1 MTISITKI
9 EHFELINDSANPKP
23 QSFTP
28 YDHKMASFPL
38 SHHWYNRALTSPKFY
53 WKQLRFGRFKIFR
66 TPDVQSLVRVD
77 SNSAPTRVLELIH
90 RTTNQPRAAQ
100 GRRSEPANQAAPIRI
115 CLNFSATVS
124 SGNFYETN
132 QKIWGEFTN
141 FDREFYFF

>member
-28 YDHKMASFPL
+28 YDHKMSSFPL

-66 TPDVQSLVRVD
+66 TPDVQSLICIRCHVCNKPFRSQSKVLRHISQEHKD
-77 SNSAPTRVLELIH
+77 EKAYKCETCTSAFKLKT
-90 RTTNQPRAAQ
+90 
-100 GRRSEPANQAAPIRI
+100 S
-115 CLNFSATVS
+115 LNKHVKSKYTIFL
-124 SGNFYETN
+124 F
-132 QKIWGEFTN
+132 
-141 FDREFYFF
+141 